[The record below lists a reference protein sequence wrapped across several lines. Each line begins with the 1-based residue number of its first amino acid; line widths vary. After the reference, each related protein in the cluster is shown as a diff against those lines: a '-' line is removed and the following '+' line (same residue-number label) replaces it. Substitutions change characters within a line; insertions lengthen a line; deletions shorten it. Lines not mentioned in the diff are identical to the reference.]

1 MNAKASWKRKTQL
14 ARRHRLKKN
23 ARLLPVLT
31 EYCGRAGILM
41 REVEHG
47 YQFLFK
53 EYVVSW
59 HPGTN
64 KVQVSYRLPGDG
76 KTIPYIPAGG
86 CGLKPKI
93 FVALEALTSLGNA

>member
-1 MNAKASWKRKTQL
+1 MNPRKRQAQL
-14 ARRHRLKKN
+14 ARKYRARRGK
-23 ARLLPVLT
+23 RLLPVLA
-31 EYCGRAGILM
+31 EYCERNGILM

-47 YQFLFK
+47 RQFLFR

-64 KVQVSYRLPGDG
+64 KISVSYRLPGDG

-86 CGLKPKI
+86 CGTKPKI
-93 FVALEALTSLGNA
+93 FVALEALLSLGNA